1 MHGLFGPP
9 GRPSPG
15 AHLAGR
21 DRTAPER
28 TAMSRMLLVLMLGLV
43 AVPLAGLAS
52 GPITTVE
59 LGPDL
64 HAKLA
69 PDGSVSI
76 VRVAAS
82 DTLELL
88 EARWPLVAGGRDPA
102 AVTRFCAT
110 AREGDR
116 RGRRGFAGGADD
128 DGDGRR
134 DEDRLDGRDND
145 GDGAIDEDFAAIG
158 HEMAV
163 WFGALG
169 QTMRH
174 LELYHWTYP
183 TVAGLVAL
191 EYDHDGVAEPIRLAV
206 APGAVWRPADEVVA
220 GPVDE
225 AAAPAFLAAI
235 EAPGVDRR
243 MWLGAV
249 VLDDR
254 SRREASERLRAAGNE
269 LGILPLDGRQTV
281 VLAAGETR
289 LRVFHDLL
297 AAGRLRDG
305 MVDPMSGQRV
315 GWLPDL
321 PAPRPELIGTVE
333 VVALDSGRHHLR
345 IPVGEAADA
354 RIDPD
359 RIRPAGGERPL
370 AVSRLR
376 WEPVDG
382 RPRELSWI
390 RGDRVPMP
398 ARPHDAL
405 GIDGVGILVLETA
418 GRPLAGKTSLLVG
431 RLDGRDDR
439 YDLVVTA
446 PPPARSVLLADDD
459 RDRPLRLSSRLLNN
473 FPNPFRDRTRI
484 SYEVPATV
492 GDAFDLDDPDAPD
505 LDGARAMPY
514 ASDPPRVT
522 VRIFTLEGYVVAELQ
537 AGRQGVGVYEVTWD
551 GRGSSGRTLPSG
563 AYFCKLQIEKWD
575 VTRRLIFVR

>member
-1 MHGLFGPP
+1 
-9 GRPSPG
+9 
-15 AHLAGR
+15 
-21 DRTAPER
+21 
-28 TAMSRMLLVLMLGLV
+28 MSRMLLGLLLGLV
-43 AVPLAGLAS
+43 AVPVAGLAS
-52 GPITTVE
+52 GSITMVE
-59 LGPDL
+59 LGPRI
-64 HAKLA
+64 HARLA
-69 PDGSVSI
+69 SDGSVSI
-76 VRVAAS
+76 IRVAAN

-88 EARWPLVAGGRDPA
+88 EASWPLVTSGRHATD
-102 AVTRFCAT
+102 VTTFTAT

-145 GDGAIDEDFAAIG
+145 GDGAIDEDFAAIS

-163 WFGALG
+163 WHGNFG
-169 QTMRH
+169 QTTRH

-191 EYDHDGVAEPIRLAV
+191 EYDQDGVAEPIRLTV
-206 APGAVWRPADEVVA
+206 APGAVWRPADELVP
-220 GPVDE
+220 GLVDE
-225 AAAPAFLAAI
+225 ATGPAFLAMVEPA
-235 EAPGVDRR
+235 GLDRPV
-243 MWLGAV
+243 WLGAV

-254 SRREASERLRAAGNE
+254 PRREASERLRAAGSE
-269 LGILPLDGRQTV
+269 LGVLPLDGRQTV
-281 VLAAGETR
+281 VLAAGQTR
-289 LRVFHDLL
+289 LQVSHDLL

-321 PAPRPELIGTVE
+321 PTPRPEVIGTVE
-333 VVALDSGRHHLR
+333 AVALDSGRYHLR
-345 IPVGEAADA
+345 VPVGEAADA
-354 RIDPD
+354 HVDPD
-359 RIRPAGGERPL
+359 RIRPADRTRPL
-370 AVSRLR
+370 TVTRLR

-382 RPRELSWI
+382 RARDLAWTASE
-390 RGDRVPMP
+390 RVPMP
-398 ARPHDAL
+398 ARPHEEMGVA
-405 GIDGVGILVLETA
+405 GVGVLVLETA
-418 GRPLAGKTSLLVG
+418 GGSLAGETSLLIG

-446 PPPARSVLLADDD
+446 PPPDRTVLLDDGD
-459 RDRPLRLSSRLLNN
+459 RDRPLRLSPRLLNN
-473 FPNPFRDRTRI
+473 YPNPFRDRTRI

-492 GDAFDLDDPDAPD
+492 GEAFDLDDPDAPA

-522 VRIFTLEGYVVAELQ
+522 VTIFTLEGHVVAELQ
-537 AGRQGVGVYEVTWD
+537 AGRQGVGVYEVSWD
-551 GRGSSGRTLPSG
+551 GRDPTGRTLPSG